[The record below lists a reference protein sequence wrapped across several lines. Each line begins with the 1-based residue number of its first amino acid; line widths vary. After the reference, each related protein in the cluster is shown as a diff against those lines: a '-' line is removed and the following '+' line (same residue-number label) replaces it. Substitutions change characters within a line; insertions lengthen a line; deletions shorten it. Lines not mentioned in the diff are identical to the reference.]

1 MCGGGL
7 REHTVWRINALRCSP
22 YEDFGSEQS
31 AFTSASLM
39 YSQRLSRS
47 MQLSRLSLIGIQSR
61 ARAVAIPEP

>member
-1 MCGGGL
+1 ML
-7 REHTVWRINALRCSP
+7 REHTVTGASTRCTLLSSTRISRA
-22 YEDFGSEQS
+22 FEQS